1 MLPVV
6 HSNSHTGA
14 SNSRWDSGKPRPA
27 VPRMDA
33 PDMPSIFSRS
43 LTGRSPI
50 FSGSVLTKYT
60 YVHEAAIKANTNN
73 DDGLVMMKKANTSAL
88 PRK

>member
-1 MLPVV
+1 
-6 HSNSHTGA
+6 
-14 SNSRWDSGKPRPA
+14 
-27 VPRMDA
+27 
-33 PDMPSIFSRS
+33 MPSIFSRS